1 MNINNYRLTSI
12 EDPPEEFLSQIMQEA
27 AQDASKENQETID
40 LFFANIRKEISKIQ
54 KEWEIKITSLC

>member
-1 MNINNYRLTSI
+1 MNINNYRLTSL
-12 EDPPEEFLSQIMQEA
+12 EDPPEEFLAQIMQEA